1 MNGQR
6 QYSVCTLYLAHRHTL
21 TDKHTM
27 EYCSAMKK
35 EGNFAICNNMD
46 EPGWYY
52 V

>member
-1 MNGQR
+1 MDKDNIV
-6 QYSVCTLYLAHRHTL
+6 YVHCILHTD
-21 TDKHTM
+21 THTEKHTM